1 MVHFEE
7 VNDSTNP
14 LTESL
19 LEDALDIERVAA
31 SLVRPSAK
39 ARLENLVQTLK
50 KEAAETAVPVA
61 SHAMDIDISSET
73 FPIAVTPV
81 SLPVNPPRMI
91 SSSTVSSSSTTI
103 GTSLKYT
110 TIESFS
116 FDLGGYNSPTISIYV
131 DLPNIG
137 TVSRE
142 NITCDFTPTSF
153 DLKILHHPRQDHNYR
168 LLNDSLD
175 KEIDPTLSKF
185 VVKSNKIVI
194 KLQKKKGEY
203 GSYDYWSDLNSKKT
217 KKKNEKENDKNKD
230 PSASIMELMKD
241 MYDSGDDNMRKI
253 IGETMMKQREG
264 KLGKDKPFGMD
275 DDDFKM

>member
-7 VNDSTNP
+7 INDTKTGDS
-14 LTESL
+14 LSELL

-31 SLVRPSAK
+31 SLVRPTAR
-39 ARLENLVQTLK
+39 ARLDNLIQSLK
-50 KEAAETAVPVA
+50 KEAASVAAANNAMEVEENAPKAVPVSA
-61 SHAMDIDISSET
+61 
-73 FPIAVTPV
+73 
-81 SLPVNPPRMI
+81 PVNPPRMI
-91 SSSTVSSSSTTI
+91 SSSSSSFSSTTL

-116 FDLGGYNSPTISIYV
+116 FDLGGYNSPTITIYV
-131 DLPNIG
+131 DIPNVA
-137 TVSRE
+137 TVPRE
-142 NITCDFTPTSF
+142 NISCDFTSQSF
-153 DLKILHHPRQDHNYR
+153 DLKVLHHPKQDHNYR

-185 VVKSNKIVI
+185 VVKSNKIII

-203 GSYDYWSDLNSKKT
+203 GSYDYWSDLNAKKT
-217 KKKNEKENDKNKD
+217 KKKNDKETDKNKD

-241 MYDSGDDNMRKI
+241 MYDSGDDNMKKI

-264 KLGKDKPFGMD
+264 KLGKDKPLGMD